1 MSKQS
6 GRGRVAG
13 LPEWDRCAVMGVVNV
28 TPDSFSDGGRWFDTA
43 AAVKHGLA
51 LVEEGAD
58 LVDVGGES
66 TRPGATRVDEAEEL
80 RRVIPVVRGLAS
92 EGVTVSVDTMR
103 AQKLYERFGFEA
115 IGFRRGYYQP
125 GNVDA

>member
-6 GRGRVAG
+6 GRGRVVG
-13 LPEWDRCAVMGVVNV
+13 LPAWDRCAVMGVVNV
-28 TPDSFSDGGRWFDTA
+28 TPDSFSDGGRWFDTT

-66 TRPGATRVDEAEEL
+66 TRPGAT
-80 RRVIPVVRGLAS
+80 
-92 EGVTVSVDTMR
+92 
-103 AQKLYERFGFEA
+103 
-115 IGFRRGYYQP
+115 
-125 GNVDA
+125 